1 MAVSEAAE
9 ALLAAELP
17 AELELER
24 VGVGRFHA
32 HHRDLRREA
41 VQDLVEPSPESNV
54 EISGLGSP
62 VSLRNYP
69 VALFALLCV
78 DTRLSQ

>member
-1 MAVSEAAE
+1 MEVTD

-24 VGVGRFHA
+24 VGARRFHA

-41 VQDLVEPSPESNV
+41 VQDLVEPSPESTV
-54 EISGLGSP
+54 EISGPGAP
-62 VSLRNYP
+62 VSL
-69 VALFALLCV
+69 
-78 DTRLSQ
+78 TQRL

>member
-1 MAVSEAAE
+1 MS
-9 ALLAAELP
+9 ALAT

-24 VGVGRFHA
+24 VGVGRLHA

-54 EISGLGSP
+54 EFSGPSSP
-62 VSLRNYP
+62 VSLRS
-69 VALFALLCV
+69 A
-78 DTRLSQ
+78 

>member
-1 MAVSEAAE
+1 MAVSEPAE

-54 EISGLGSP
+54 EF
-62 VSLRNYP
+62 RRFW
-69 VALFALLCV
+69 AA
-78 DTRLSQ
+78 RLTDQPTC

>member
-1 MAVSEAAE
+1 MAVSEPAE

-24 VGVGRFHA
+24 VGAGRFHA

-54 EISGLGSP
+54 EFSGPGW
-62 VSLRNYP
+62 VTSLKYG
-69 VALFALLCV
+69 
-78 DTRLSQ
+78 